1 MRAFF
6 RTRSLGGTV
15 NTTEIEAL
23 LKSLLEQKSSILN
36 KSYEFRKEQ
45 SNRTSEG
52 DEAEV
57 ASGNVADNISI
68 HLHEKDRR
76 TLLQI
81 ERALGKIADG
91 TYGQCEGCGALIGR
105 RRLQVHPFSTLCIDC
120 MEEQES
126 HLFQ

>member
-1 MRAFF
+1 MN
-6 RTRSLGGTV
+6 S
-15 NTTEIEAL
+15 TEIEAL

-36 KSYEFRKEQ
+36 KSYEFRQEQ
-45 SNRTSEG
+45 SNRSNEG

-57 ASGNVADNISI
+57 ASSNVADNISI

-91 TYGQCEGCGALIGR
+91 TYGQCEGCAAPIGR